1 MHVEMVRRAVSLAV
15 ALVFLGSFPI
25 MAFAQERDRSKIPDQ
40 YKWDLTAIY
49 PSDQA
54 WRTAKDQ
61 FVAELPKVRELQ
73 GSLASSPKHL
83 ADVLELSSHLE
94 KELNRLFVY
103 AGLISD
109 QDTRVSAYQAMKQE
123 MLQLG
128 AKFAAET
135 AFIEPEILKIDKATI
150 DRFVAEEPR
159 LKVYRQYLDDI
170 QRRRA
175 HTLDDAEEKLLAG
188 AGVMAGAPASIFGIF
203 ADADFPYP
211 TVVLSDGKSV
221 KLDKAA
227 FSLYR
232 AGSSR
237 EDRQKVMAAFFGAL
251 GAYGGTYGS
260 LLNAKV
266 QGAAFYAR
274 SHKYGSVLEA

>member
-1 MHVEMVRRAVSLAV
+1 MHVEIVRRIFSLAV
-15 ALVFLGSFPI
+15 ASVFFSSFAI
-25 MAFAQERDRSKIPDQ
+25 MTFAQERDRSKIPDQ

-54 WRTAKDQ
+54 WRTAKEQ
-61 FVAELPKVRELQ
+61 FVAELPKIRELQ
-73 GSLASSPKHL
+73 GTLASSPKHL
-83 ADVLELSSHLE
+83 ADALELSSRLE

-128 AKFAAET
+128 ARFGAET
-135 AFIEPEILKIDKATI
+135 AFIEPEILKIDKATV

-175 HTLDDAEEKLLAG
+175 HTLNDAEEKILAG
-188 AGVMAGAPASIFGIF
+188 AGNQNECSLPALQST
-203 ADADFPYP
+203 P
-211 TVVLSDGKSV
+211 SHDGLRKVARNPQTSASLHV
-221 KLDKAA
+221 TAL
-227 FSLYR
+227 FS
-232 AGSSR
+232 G
-237 EDRQKVMAAFFGAL
+237 
-251 GAYGGTYGS
+251 
-260 LLNAKV
+260 
-266 QGAAFYAR
+266 
-274 SHKYGSVLEA
+274 